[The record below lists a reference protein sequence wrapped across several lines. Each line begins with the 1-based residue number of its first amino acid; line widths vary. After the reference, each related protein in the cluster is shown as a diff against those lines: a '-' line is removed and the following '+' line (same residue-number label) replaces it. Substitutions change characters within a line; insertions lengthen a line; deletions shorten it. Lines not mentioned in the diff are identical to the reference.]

1 MSKKN
6 WIILLIVVTAG
17 LLIICCILAIIF
29 GSFGDKTRTE
39 KPAVEAPKPDKEP
52 GVRTEEP
59 AVEAPEPD
67 TEPALKT
74 EKPPVEA
81 PEPDLGPRGERING
95 DKWIGCV
102 TKEEYK
108 RLIGYAVDK
117 DEKAFGEALLF
128 GLANG
133 TCTIFKDGEIVYL
146 EDTAFFSGLIQV
158 RRKGEHVKYWTAIE
172 AVSR

>member
-6 WIILLIVVTAG
+6 WIILLVVVIAG

-29 GSFGDKTRTE
+29 GSWGDKTRTE
-39 KPAVEAPKPDKEP
+39 KPAVEAPKPDTEP
-52 GVRTEEP
+52 GGRTEEP

-67 TEPALKT
+67 M
-74 EKPPVEA
+74 A
-81 PEPDLGPRGERING
+81 PSERRING

-102 TKEEYK
+102 NKDEYK

-117 DEKAFGEALLF
+117 DEEAFGKALLV

-133 TCTIFKDGEIVYL
+133 TSTMFEDGETVYL
-146 EDTAFFSGLIQV
+146 EDTGFLSGLIQV
-158 RRKGEHVKYWTAIE
+158 RRKGEHVRYWTAVE